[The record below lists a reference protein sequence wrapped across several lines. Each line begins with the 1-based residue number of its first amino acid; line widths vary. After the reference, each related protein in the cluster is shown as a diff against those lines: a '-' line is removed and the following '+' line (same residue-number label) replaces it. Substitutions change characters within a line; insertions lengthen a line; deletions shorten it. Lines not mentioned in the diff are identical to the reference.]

1 MEQSQLYLCIPN
13 RSYDLVWKA
22 HNKYIFFNNLYVIL
36 KACYQMEFGW
46 AWSFHTSVVAKGS
59 ACFFPVS
66 SFVSRSWCS
75 LREAQSTMKDAPT
88 IAAEMQKKVIGISK
102 SWGKGAVLG
111 ET

>member
-1 MEQSQLYLCIPN
+1 M
-13 RSYDLVWKA
+13 
-22 HNKYIFFNNLYVIL
+22 
-36 KACYQMEFGW
+36 
-46 AWSFHTSVVAKGS
+46 
-59 ACFFPVS
+59 S